1 MIRYTKIAALVIFSL
16 FLSIS
21 SGLAQETGSAESPQ
35 SKQASDSE
43 PIDDALMRGTPRDS
57 LEGFLRAAENDDYVT
72 AVQYLDLR
80 NLPRKYRSA
89 QPTRLAQML
98 AIIIEREIWID
109 LESLSSEPQGD
120 VADGLPSYRDELGR
134 IEDEDTGN
142 EIILLMQRVPRDDGK
157 FIWKVSNAT
166 IAELAD
172 LYGKYG
178 YGPIAE
184 AISRVIPDVHF
195 LGVALFKWVII
206 FGSVLIAY
214 PLASLLGLGLAR
226 LFSSPTAPLYP
237 RVKRFFIG
245 PFSLLLVVLIM
256 DWIIR
261 QLGLGLTGRKIAQA
275 ATVNTIIITWLFLSG
290 SSLIRDVYARRLQL
304 DGREGAIVLLRP
316 ATQTIQILV
325 VIIAALVWLDNAGFN
340 ITTLLA
346 GLGVGGVAM
355 ALALQK
361 PLEDVFGAFSLYT
374 QQPVRIGDFCRIGG
388 ETGTI
393 EEIGLRTTRIR
404 TLANTLIAVPNAKL
418 IVEAIDNISARRM
431 ILYNP
436 TIRLQIATT
445 SEQLEKVLDGIRE
458 LLASHEKIVQK
469 DPRVRF
475 QNIGKDALELVIFAY
490 TDTQIFSEYL
500 EIAED
505 LNIKVLN
512 IIAEAGTA
520 LAQSVYLRYTP
531 GSPDPG

>member
-1 MIRYTKIAALVIFSL
+1 MAAATIFAL
-16 FLSIS
+16 FLLMS
-21 SGLAQETGSAESPQ
+21 SGQAQETTSAESPQ
-35 SKQASDSE
+35 SGFQ
-43 PIDDALMRGTPRDS
+43 PVDDALQRGTPRGS
-57 LEGFLRAAENDDYVT
+57 LEGFLKAIEKDDYVT
-72 AVQYLDLR
+72 AVEYLDLR

-109 LESLSSEPQGD
+109 LEQLSNESQGN
-120 VADGLPSYRDELGR
+120 VGDGLPPYRDELGR
-134 IEDEDTGN
+134 IEDEDTHN

-157 FIWKVSNAT
+157 LIWKVSNAT
-166 IAELAD
+166 IAEIAD
-172 LYGKYG
+172 LYDKYG

-184 AISRVIPDVHF
+184 AIARAVPNAHF
-195 LGVALFKWVII
+195 LGVELFKWVMIL
-206 FGSVLIAY
+206 GGGLIAY
-214 PLASLLGLGLAR
+214 PLAIFLGLGLAR
-226 LFSSPTAPLYP
+226 LFSSPTSPLYP

-245 PFSLLLVVLIM
+245 PFSLLAVVLTM
-256 DWIIR
+256 DLIIR
-261 QLGLGLTGRKIAQA
+261 QLGLGLTGQKIAQA
-275 ATVNTIIITWLFLSG
+275 ATVNTIIITWLLLSG
-290 SSLIRDVYARRLQL
+290 TSLIRDVYARRLQI
-304 DGREGAIVLLRP
+304 DGREGAMVLLRP
-316 ATQTIQILV
+316 TAQATQILV

-346 GLGVGGVAM
+346 GLGVGGIAM

-361 PLEDVFGAFSLYT
+361 PLEDVLGALALYT

-388 ETGTI
+388 EIGTI

-404 TLANTLIAVPNAKL
+404 TLANTVISVPNSKL
-418 IVEAIDNISARRM
+418 IGEAIDNISARQM

-436 TIRLQIATT
+436 TIRLRIETT
-445 SEQLEKVLDGIRE
+445 RDQLEKVLDGIRG
-458 LLASHEKIVQK
+458 LLASHEKVVQQN
-469 DPRVRF
+469 PRVRF

-490 TDTQIFSEYL
+490 TDTQIFPEYL

-520 LAQSVYLRYTP
+520 LALPGQLLYTQ
-531 GSPDPG
+531 GSPDPDVP